1 MMKGFLAAAVFLL
14 ACLAPS
20 LTSAAKAE
28 TLRVSKNGRF
38 LVKEDGNAF
47 FWLGDTAWELF
58 HRLNREEAETYLKD
72 RARKGFTV
80 IQAVALAEIDGL
92 QTPNPYGHRPLED
105 EDPTRP
111 VEDYFEHVDW
121 TLKKAEELG
130 LYVALLP
137 TWGDKWQVADFAKD
151 SRVIFTPENA
161 KTYCRWL
168 AERYKDQKN
177 IVWILGGDRNPNTD
191 DKLAIIRAMA
201 AGLREGDGG
210 NHLISFHPRGGHCSS
225 KWFHNDDWLDFNL
238 FQSGHGGP
246 DFPNYEFT
254 QRAYRLKPIKP
265 VLDGEP
271 RYEDIPVAFNPDN
284 GRHTGLDVR
293 QAAYWSVLAGAFGH
307 TYGNNNV
314 WQMWQPGRK
323 PLIWARSP
331 WYEALH
337 HPGACEMGYVRRLF
351 ESRPFLQLVP
361 DQEAV
366 SVPRGQERRFVRSA
380 RASDG
385 SYLFVY
391 STLGE
396 GFRVDLKKLSGK
408 QIDAFWY
415 NPREGTAKKI
425 GTFANPQSLK
435 TFLPPSQGRNNDW
448 VLVLDDASRKFPL
461 PGQTKN

>member
-1 MMKGFLAAAVFLL
+1 MVAYVLLGSTGIAADRALH
-14 ACLAPS
+14 
-20 LTSAAKAE
+20 
-28 TLRVSKNGRF
+28 VSESGRF

-58 HRLNREEAETYLKD
+58 HRLDREEAEKYLKD
-72 RARKGFTV
+72 RAAKGFTV
-80 IQAVALAEIDGL
+80 IQAVALAELDGL
-92 QTPNPYGHRPLED
+92 QTPNPYGHRPLRD
-105 EDPTRP
+105 EDPSQP
-111 VEDYFEHVDW
+111 VEAYFEHVDW

-137 TWGDKWQVADFAKD
+137 TWGDKWQVAHFAKD
-151 SRVIFTPENA
+151 SHVIFTPENA

-177 IVWILGGDRNPNTD
+177 IVWILGGDRNPTSEE
-191 DKLAIIRAMA
+191 KLAIIRAMA
-201 AGLREGDGG
+201 AGIREGDGG
-210 NHLISFHPRGGHCSS
+210 NHLISFHPMGGRCSS
-225 KWFHNDDWLDFNL
+225 QWFHNDDWLDFNM

-246 DFPNYEFT
+246 DFPNYDFT

-271 RYEDIPVAFNPDN
+271 RYEDIPVAFDPDN

-314 WQMWQPGRK
+314 WQMWQPGREAK
-323 PLIWARSP
+323 IWAHSP

-337 HPGACEMGYVRRLF
+337 HPGASAMGYVRQLF
-351 ESRPFLQLVP
+351 ESRPFLKLVP

-396 GFRVDLKKLSGK
+396 GFRVDLNKLSGK
-408 QIDAFWY
+408 QVTATWY

-425 GTFANPQSLK
+425 GTFPNPRSLK
-435 TFLPPSQGRNNDW
+435 TFLPPSRGRNNDW
-448 VLVLDDASRKFPL
+448 VLILDDAAKKYPL
-461 PGQTKN
+461 PGKN